1 MTINFIEFR
10 FFAPKRHLMSTIFE
24 NVKTDRQFSATTGFT
39 KVEFY
44 DLVFEYDL
52 TEAQFLEGGNLP
64 PNFPATLQ
72 KVEER
77 VFFTLYFLKV
87 YPTLDVLGICFG
99 MDATTASKFLGR
111 SLFILEKSLQR
122 VKMLPTRQ
130 FLDHKELQRVLADHK
145 ELFIDATERRT
156 QRPENEADQEDA
168 YSGKK
173 KPTR

>member
-1 MTINFIEFR
+1 
-10 FFAPKRHLMSTIFE
+10 MSTIFE

-44 DLVFEYDL
+44 DLVYEYDL
-52 TEAQFLEGGNLP
+52 TETQFIEGGNLP

-99 MDATTASKFLGR
+99 MDATAAGNFLGR
-111 SLFILEKSLQR
+111 SLFILEKALQR
-122 VKMLPTRQ
+122 TKMLPARQ
-130 FLDHKELQRVLADHK
+130 FLDQKELQKALAEHK

-156 QRPENEADQEDA
+156 QRPENGADQEDA

-173 KPTR
+173 KPTP

>member
-1 MTINFIEFR
+1 
-10 FFAPKRHLMSTIFE
+10 MSTIFE

-44 DLVFEYDL
+44 DLVYEYDL
-52 TEAQFLEGGNLP
+52 METQFIEGGNLP

-99 MDATTASKFLGR
+99 MDATAASNFLGR
-111 SLFILEKSLQR
+111 SLFILEKALQHA
-122 VKMLPTRQ
+122 KMLPARQ
-130 FLDHKELQRVLADHK
+130 FLDHKELQKALAGHR

-156 QRPENEADQEDA
+156 ERPENGPDQEDA